1 MPDSQIDISKHQFER
16 NNKIFLKKTISG
28 IGWNVFRIT
37 QAVFDWEIWRGIHSS
52 KSSQCYNWSTAFN
65 ISDWLS
71 FGRYRCWDLLS
82 QLISQHLN
90 LLILISKNLIWPI
103 LTKLTKLIAVVKKT
117 EEYQRRLRKTK
128 CIVGTP
134 DKRGTKKM
142 RSSHSNNKMF
152 SSKLKH
158 KHKDKNQFKTARPM
172 KLIDFETHIIP
183 EMTVEF
189 NIQAFNISPDES

>member
-1 MPDSQIDISKHQFER
+1 MSMPDSQIDISKHQFER
-16 NNKIFLKKTISG
+16 NKKIFLKETISG

-103 LTKLTKLIAVVKKT
+103 LTKLTKLMQQQEGNFQGVKTSPEDQVYCWDPRQKRDKKDEVITLEQQNVLFQTKT
-117 EEYQRRLRKTK
+117 QAQRQKS
-128 CIVGTP
+128 I
-134 DKRGTKKM
+134 
-142 RSSHSNNKMF
+142 
-152 SSKLKH
+152 
-158 KHKDKNQFKTARPM
+158 
-172 KLIDFETHIIP
+172 
-183 EMTVEF
+183 
-189 NIQAFNISPDES
+189 

>member
-16 NNKIFLKKTISG
+16 NKKIFLKETISG
-28 IGWNVFRIT
+28 IGWNVF
-37 QAVFDWEIWRGIHSS
+37 WRGIHSS

-103 LTKLTKLIAVVKKT
+103 LTKLTKLMQQQEGNFQGVKTSPEDQVYCWDPRQKRDKKDEVITFEQQNVLFQTKT
-117 EEYQRRLRKTK
+117 QAQRQKS
-128 CIVGTP
+128 I
-134 DKRGTKKM
+134 
-142 RSSHSNNKMF
+142 
-152 SSKLKH
+152 
-158 KHKDKNQFKTARPM
+158 
-172 KLIDFETHIIP
+172 
-183 EMTVEF
+183 
-189 NIQAFNISPDES
+189 